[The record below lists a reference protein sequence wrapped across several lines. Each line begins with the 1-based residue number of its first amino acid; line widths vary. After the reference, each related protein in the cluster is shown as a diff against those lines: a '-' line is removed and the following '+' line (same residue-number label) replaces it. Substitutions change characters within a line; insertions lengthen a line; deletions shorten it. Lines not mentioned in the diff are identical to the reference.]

1 VVNLSLNRLYLIAL
15 GLIATSS
22 ITSGCR
28 TPRMGELP
36 LSRSFTPPPMLESE
50 PEVESFGEP
59 IVDEGVEGV
68 STTLGDTPAA
78 PLWTN
83 NYEDALNRANSE
95 GKQVLAFFT
104 GSDFCQPCMQLNQEV
119 LESAEFQNWAR
130 DRFVLLELDY
140 PKRTQLSPE
149 LESQNRE
156 LLMRYGVR
164 SFPTVLALSPQG
176 EVLGKSAGY
185 RGNGPA
191 AWTSAIDSQLLR

>member
-1 VVNLSLNRLYLIAL
+1 MKRSLIPFYFLAL
-15 GLIATSS
+15 GLLASS
-22 ITSGCR
+22 SFTVGCR
-28 TPRMGELP
+28 TPMMGELP
-36 LSRSFTPPPMLESE
+36 LARSFAPPPMLENE

-59 IVDEGVEGV
+59 MVDEGVEGV
-68 STTLGDTPAA
+68 SMTLGDTPSA

-83 NYEDALNRANSE
+83 NYDDALNRANAE

-104 GSDFCQPCMQLNQEV
+104 GSDFCQPCMHLSREV
-119 LESAEFQNWAR
+119 LESAEFQNWAQ

-140 PKRTQLSPE
+140 PQRTQLSPE
-149 LESQNRE
+149 LASQNRE
-156 LLMRYGVR
+156 LLTRYGVR

-191 AWTSAIDSQLLR
+191 AWTSAIDVQLLR